1 MHTISCI
8 ITKLCV
14 LDIFL
19 LDTFMLFRLFVI
31 YAWKI
36 ECIKNAFEFLMY
48 FQCDNTQKQEK
59 CTVQIRGLHFRLKGG
74 NFLV

>member
-1 MHTISCI
+1 
-8 ITKLCV
+8 
-14 LDIFL
+14 
-19 LDTFMLFRLFVI
+19 MLFRLFVI

-36 ECIKNAFEFLMY
+36 ECIKNTLEFLMY

-59 CTVQIRGLHFRLKGG
+59 CTVQISGLHFRLKCG